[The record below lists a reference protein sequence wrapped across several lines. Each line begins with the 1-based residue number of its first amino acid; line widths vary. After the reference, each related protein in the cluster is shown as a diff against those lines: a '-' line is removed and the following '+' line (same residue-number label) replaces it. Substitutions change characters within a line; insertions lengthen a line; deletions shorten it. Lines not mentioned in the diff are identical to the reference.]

1 MNPSNPAKFGFAFA
15 AGLVVALA
23 GVTVYV
29 KTGGIHVQPAAA
41 VAPAVPQNK
50 QPETLNPGKVDDPA
64 ASTAAA
70 SSASQQPVNPPT
82 AAVAV
87 VPPPA
92 SATQQQQPPPTS
104 ETAKPRSTATHLTR
118 THYAPRSFP
127 ESQSTIRVEVSQLKQ
142 PTDPN
147 SSPSQ
152 TPLPVPAG
160 QPIRTVSED
169 QPPAPAPVYNAPPA
183 YTAPAPPPQPHVV
196 TLQAGTNLTV
206 RLGET
211 LSTDKN
217 YSGDTFRATLDRP
230 VILDGFVI
238 ADKGS
243 KVLGKIAGLDKAGK
257 FEGTSNLQ
265 LALTEI
271 NTTDGQRV
279 HIQTAFVD
287 RKGAPNNGAGAAKVG
302 GGAVLGAVIGA
313 LAGGGKG
320 AAIGAGAGG
329 AIGAGTA
336 MAGKGRPAVIQTE
349 TQLTFQ
355 LSSPTTITEHL
366 N

>member
-1 MNPSNPAKFGFAFA
+1 MDSGDERMNPSNPAKFGVAFA

-23 GVTVYV
+23 AVTVYV
-29 KTGGIHVQPAAA
+29 KTSGLHVQEAAA
-41 VAPAVPQNK
+41 LAPAVAQNK
-50 QPETLNPGKVDDPA
+50 QPESLNAGKMDEPVAAQTPKAIDPPVVA
-64 ASTAAA
+64 PI
-70 SSASQQPVNPPT
+70 SAP
-82 AAVAV
+82 
-87 VPPPA
+87 PPPA
-92 SATQQQQPPPTS
+92 AAMHETVEAPTPATRHSA
-104 ETAKPRSTATHLTR
+104 A
-118 THYAPRSFP
+118 APRAHYPPYSSP
-127 ESQSTIRVEVSQLKQ
+127 ESQSTIRVEVSQMKQ
-142 PTDPN
+142 PT
-147 SSPSQ
+147 Q
-152 TPLPVPAG
+152 PVAGPIQPPIPAPAA
-160 QPIRTVSED
+160 QQIRTVNEE
-169 QPPAPAPVYNAPPA
+169 QPAPAQSYNSP
-183 YTAPAPPPQPHVV
+183 APAAPAAPQPHTV
-196 TLQAGTNLTV
+196 TIQTGTSLVV

-211 LSTDKN
+211 LSTDHN

-230 VILDGFVI
+230 LILDGFVI

-243 KVLGKIAGLDKAGK
+243 KVLGKITGIDKAGK

-279 HIQTAFVD
+279 RIQTGFFD
-287 RKGAPNNGAGAAKVG
+287 KKGAPNNGAGVAKVG

-336 MAGKGRPAVIQTE
+336 MAGKGRPAVIPTE
-349 TQLTFQ
+349 TKLTFQ
-355 LSSPTTITEHL
+355 LSSPTTITERL